1 MHYYNQFPFPL
12 SADGGGNALQIV
24 DITKNINDATNW
36 MESCPEGTPGTLF
49 VSPCAVTIAEENIA
63 QQIRVFPNPA
73 SNTITII
80 LPEVHFKN
88 INIALFDL
96 TGKEMISVNNAAYQ
110 NQQLDVSIIPAGL
123 YLLQISS
130 GENKMITTL
139 IKQ

>member
-1 MHYYNQFPFPL
+1 MSASLQAGRVDAL
-12 SADGGGNALQIV
+12 S
-24 DITKNINDATNW
+24 
-36 MESCPEGTPGTLF
+36 
-49 VSPCAVTIAEENIA
+49 VTIAEENIA

-80 LPEVHFKN
+80 LPEAYISKN